1 MVAGMVSR
9 AVELDLDT
17 LRFLEFHETRVHAI
31 PFRRVQ
37 DLGDAILLHD
47 PSDAEPFWNRVA
59 GVVWPADTAAFDRR
73 LDEVVT
79 LFATIDRLP
88 HVWPR
93 PIRNEP
99 PDLVDRLLAAGF
111 EDAGAGLVMV
121 LDDDAAGPGAG
132 SAPDRLAAGNGAV
145 TLESLHA
152 MPTPERERAAAAV
165 SLVLAESFEV
175 DPDRR
180 STIEAETAAWLAHPA
195 LHVTLARVDGE
206 PAAVAK
212 RATFDGA
219 TYLSSIGTR
228 PAFRGRGLGSLV
240 TAAAA
245 RDGVAEGSRWTYL
258 GVFST
263 NDGARRMYERLGFVV
278 IGGEAPDLILR

>member
-1 MVAGMVSR
+1 MASR

-37 DLGDAILLHD
+37 DLGDALLLHD

-59 GVVWPADTAAFDRR
+59 AVVWPADTAAFDRR

-99 PDLVDRLLAAGF
+99 ADLVGRLLAAGF
-111 EDAGAGLVMV
+111 EDAGPGLVML
-121 LDDDAAGPGAG
+121 LDDDAALAG
-132 SAPDRLAAGNGAV
+132 VPDAPDQLVGGTRGV
-145 TLESLHA
+145 TLERLHEVA
-152 MPTPERERAAAAV
+152 PLSRTEAAAAV

-175 DPDRR
+175 DPERR
-180 STIEAETAAWLAHPA
+180 GAIEAETSAWLAHPA
-195 LHVTLARVDGE
+195 LHVTLVRVDGE

-228 PAFRGRGLGSLV
+228 PGFRGRGLGALV
-240 TAAAA
+240 TASAA
-245 RDGVAEGSRWTYL
+245 RDGVAEGSVWTYL
-258 GVFST
+258 GVFSS
-263 NDGARRMYERLGFVV
+263 NDGARRMYERLGFTV
-278 IGGEAPDLILR
+278 IGGDAPDLILR

>member
-1 MVAGMVSR
+1 MVARTVD
-9 AVELDLDT
+9 LDLDT
-17 LRFLEFHETRVHAI
+17 LRFLEWHETRVHAI

-47 PSDAEPFWNRVA
+47 PSDGEPFWNRVA

-99 PDLVDRLLAAGF
+99 ADLVERLLVAGF
-111 EDAGAGLVMV
+111 EDAGPGLVML
-121 LDDDAAGPGAG
+121 LDDDAALARAPHGPDMLGDG
-132 SAPDRLAAGNGAV
+132 GHV
-145 TLESLHA
+145 TLERLHEVE
-152 MPTPERERAAAAV
+152 TPSRAAAAAAV
-165 SLVLAESFEV
+165 SLVLADSFAV
-175 DPDRR
+175 DPERR
-180 STIEAETAAWLAHPA
+180 SAIEAETSAWLAHPA
-195 LHVTLARVDGE
+195 LHVTLVRVDGE

-228 PAFRGRGLGSLV
+228 PGFRGRGLGALV

-245 RDGVAEGSRWTYL
+245 RDGVAEGSIWTYL

-263 NDGARRMYERLGFVV
+263 NAGARRMYERLGFAV

>member
-1 MVAGMVSR
+1 MVAR
-9 AVELDLDT
+9 AVDLDLDT
-17 LRFLEFHETRVHAI
+17 LRFLEWHETRVHAI

-47 PSDAEPFWNRVA
+47 PSDGEPFWNRVA
-59 GVVWPADTAAFDRR
+59 GIAWPSDPAAFDRR

-99 PDLVDRLLAAGF
+99 ADLVHRLLAAGF
-111 EDAGAGLVMV
+111 EDAGPGLVML
-121 LDDDAAGPGAG
+121 LDDDAALAGARDVPHG
-132 SAPDRLAAGNGAV
+132 SGTGAHGVTVERFHEVAAPSRA
-145 TLESLHA
+145 E
-152 MPTPERERAAAAV
+152 AAAAV
-165 SLVLAESFEV
+165 SVVLAESFEV
-175 DPDRR
+175 DPERR
-180 STIEAETAAWLAHPA
+180 GSIEAETAAWLAHPA
-195 LHVTLARVDGE
+195 LHVTLVRVDGE

-228 PAFRGRGLGSLV
+228 PGFRGRGLGALV

-245 RDGVAEGSRWTYL
+245 RDGVADGSRWTYL
-258 GVFST
+258 GVFSN
-263 NDGARRMYERLGFVV
+263 NDGARRMYERLGFAV
-278 IGGEAPDLILR
+278 IGGDAPDLILR